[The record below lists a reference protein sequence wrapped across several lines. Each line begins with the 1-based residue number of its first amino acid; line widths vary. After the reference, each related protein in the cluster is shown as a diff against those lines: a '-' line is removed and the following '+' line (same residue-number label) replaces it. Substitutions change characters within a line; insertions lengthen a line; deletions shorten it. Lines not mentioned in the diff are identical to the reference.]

1 MSKTK
6 WALMLVVGTLGL
18 LIVLMI
24 PGQDSGRS
32 FSIDNWPS
40 AYNVQGAVK
49 VNGFIKHAEME
60 KREGVIVTTSRRTE
74 LAELI
79 PAGVLD
85 CDGFT
90 SVALSLQG
98 EVKSESPDV
107 GTVGVLLVPDE
118 EPVLRAL
125 KDGRRVEFAL
135 ETSTQVLKGASP
147 YFDGGS
153 VTLPLAFPRYRI
165 YLYNTMTRGVEA
177 NVYMYMTN

>member
-6 WALMLVVGTLGL
+6 WALMWGVGTLGL

-24 PGQDSGRS
+24 PGQDSGRI

-49 VNGFIKHAEME
+49 VNGFIKHAQME

-79 PAGVLD
+79 PAGILD

-98 EVKSESPDV
+98 EVKSDSPDV

-165 YLYNTMTRGVEA
+165 YLYNTMMRGVEA

>member
-1 MSKTK
+1 MNKSK
-6 WALMLVVGTLGL
+6 WALMLVMGTMGL

-24 PGQDSGRS
+24 PGQESGES
-32 FSIDNWPS
+32 VSIDNWPLT
-40 AYNVQGAVK
+40 YNVQGGVK
-49 VNGFIKHAEME
+49 ANGFIKHAQLE
-60 KREGVIVTTSRRTE
+60 KREGIIVTTSRRTE
-74 LAELI
+74 LAELVS
-79 PAGVLD
+79 AGTLD

-90 SVALSLQG
+90 SVALSFQG

-125 KDGRRVEFAL
+125 RDGRQVELAL
-135 ETSTQVLKGASP
+135 ETSTQILKGASP

-153 VTLPLAFPRYRI
+153 VTLPLAFPRYRVF
-165 YLYNTMTRGVEA
+165 LYNTMTRGVEA

>member
-1 MSKTK
+1 MNRAK
-6 WALMLVVGTLGL
+6 WALMLVMGTMGL

-24 PGQDSGRS
+24 PGQESGGS
-32 FSIDNWPS
+32 VSIDNWPS
-40 AYNVQGAVK
+40 TYNIQGGVK
-49 VNGFIKHAEME
+49 VNGLIKHAQLE

-74 LAELI
+74 LAELVS
-79 PAGVLD
+79 AGTLD

-107 GTVGVLLVPDE
+107 GMVGVLLVPDE

-125 KDGRRVEFAL
+125 RDGRRVEFAL
-135 ETSTQVLKGASP
+135 ETSTQILKGASP

-153 VTLPLAFPRYRI
+153 VTLPLAFPRYRV

-177 NVYMYMTN
+177 NVYMYLTN